1 MPTLWQ
7 NFLSGWPAA
16 LSSLLPQT
24 CLLCGLEQQAALC
37 WDCESQFFSHASPR
51 CSSCALPLDQAASHC
66 GQCLAQPPAFSH
78 TVVACDYRAPLDQ
91 LVLALKFGHQLGLAP
106 VLAQQIARALARWPT
121 EQRPQVLLPVPLSRE
136 RLAERG
142 FNQALEIA
150 RPLARLLGLPLVP
163 RLLQRTRDTAAQS
176 LLHPRQRQDN
186 ILAAFALNPRSLA
199 TIAGVHV
206 GVVDDVITTGA
217 TLQEVASCLIRQ
229 GARQVSN
236 LVFARTLPP

>member
-7 NFLSGWPAA
+7 NFLSGWPATVR
-16 LSSLLPQT
+16 SLLPET

-37 WDCESQFFSHASPR
+37 RDCEAQFFGHASPR
-51 CSSCALPLDQAASHC
+51 CSSCALPLDQPAPHC

-91 LVLALKFGHQLGLAP
+91 LVLALKFGHQLGVAP
-106 VLAQQIARALARWPT
+106 VLAAQIARELARWPVA
-121 EQRPQVLLPVPLSRE
+121 QRPQLLLPVPLSRE

-142 FNQALEIA
+142 FNQALEIGRA
-150 RPLARLLGLPLVP
+150 LARLLGLPLATQ
-163 RLLQRTRDTAAQS
+163 LLQRTRDTAAQS

-186 ILAAFALNPRSLA
+186 IRAAFALNPRGLA
-199 TIAGVHV
+199 TIAGCHV

-217 TLQEVASCLIRQ
+217 TLQEIATCLTRH